1 MKESYER
8 ISYRYPFESLVLYED
23 RETGLFGIRSARTDF
38 EKTELNSPE
47 RVMLEVFLDREKF
60 GISAT
65 EALQVLST
73 DSKTLESYKTELPY
87 GLANDLREP
96 KAVEERAVL
105 LNYEAE
111 LKGEMKE
118 QFCEALYENL
128 GGKPGTIDLK
138 EAAEVY
144 DKVMEGDTLADAI
157 EKVTHMGFDE
167 YQAEALIE
175 KVKTEDGDE
184 KHLMAVEY
192 VKGESINAADAR
204 EIDDRIAKILEAE
217 DNAELMESGDSSNDA
232 DPFEETAKELGIDL
246 DEAAEAAVEAAEGSE
261 AVAIL
266 DEPLNNDGEQQA
278 EDDYSDSDKTE

>member
-8 ISYRYPFESLVLYED
+8 VSYRYPFESLVLYED
-23 RETGLFGIRSARTDF
+23 RETGLFGVRSARTDF
-38 EKTELNSPE
+38 EKTELSSPE

-73 DSKTLESYKTELPY
+73 DSKTLESYKAELPY
-87 GLANDLREP
+87 GLANDLRES

-167 YQAEALIE
+167 YQVEALIE

-192 VKGESINAADAR
+192 VKGESVNAVDAR
-204 EIDDRIAKILEAE
+204 EIDDRIAKIIEAE
-217 DNAELMESGDSSNDA
+217 DNAESTENNDA

-246 DEAAEAAVEAAEGSE
+246 EEGAEAGEAAESAE
-261 AVAIL
+261 AVSTL
-266 DEPLNNDGEQQA
+266 DEHFDNDNEQQA
-278 EDDYSDSDKTE
+278 EDDYSDSDKPE